1 MLFDLFIFGD
11 HAIQERVLLKTL
23 VDTIKTYPRVREKL
37 ISGSRLRLDL
47 QPCEIKKIL
56 FMLVAHGILQLHY
69 SDDTNDVIFQIA
81 KSSHDETILVLQYDP
96 YWISMNTYVN
106 LTN

>member
-1 MLFDLFIFGD
+1 MIRFTAMQNQKD
-11 HAIQERVLLKTL
+11 
-23 VDTIKTYPRVREKL
+23 P
-37 ISGSRLRLDL
+37 S
-47 QPCEIKKIL
+47 
-56 FMLVAHGILQLHY
+56 MLVAHGILQLHY

-96 YWISMNTYVN
+96 YWISMNSYVD